1 MSLIAVCDDRIVRSA
16 SIKNRA
22 ARILCAL
29 TRPVA
34 LAKWCAGLAI
44 CSTTGCLH
52 PKIGPQSLP
61 IDRAAYSASLSDSW
75 KEQALLN
82 IVKIRYVD
90 PPVFVDVGS
99 IVSSYTLSQNASA
112 GGTIPTSGAGSAN
125 VAGSLGLSNS
135 PTITYTPLTG
145 NDYIRAL
152 RTPLP
157 VSVVFAAIQNG
168 IPADSILLSLIMS
181 INGLRNQRVS
191 LQGITPADPEFHRVR
206 ELMQQIQASGALRLA
221 VKVDPDKQEAADL
234 LTLRTRHIPPEVLAA
249 IRELRGLLRVN
260 PDATELRLV
269 SAPFASSDTE
279 VAVQTRSIVE
289 LLQNAAA
296 QVEVPSEDIAR
307 HRAVPGFESG
317 RDYPGAVPMI
327 RVHSAK
333 TKPGDAF
340 VAVNYRH
347 TWFFINDDDL
357 FSKRAFAQL
366 MELFTMA
373 ESGPKANQPVVTIPA
388 R

>member
-1 MSLIAVCDDRIVRSA
+1 MPRTYFSMM
-16 SIKNRA
+16 NR
-22 ARILCAL
+22 
-29 TRPVA
+29 T
-34 LAKWCAGLAI
+34 
-44 CSTTGCLH
+44 
-52 PKIGPQSLP
+52 
-61 IDRAAYSASLSDSW
+61 
-75 KEQALLN
+75 
-82 IVKIRYVD
+82 
-90 PPVFVDVGS
+90 
-99 IVSSYTLSQNASA
+99 
-112 GGTIPTSGAGSAN
+112 GTIPFFMPRHSG
-125 VAGSLGLSNS
+125 
-135 PTITYTPLTG
+135 
-145 NDYIRAL
+145 
-152 RTPLP
+152 
-157 VSVVFAAIQNG
+157 FAAIQNA
-168 IPADSILLSLIMS
+168 ILADSILLSLIMS

-191 LQGITPADPEFHRVR
+191 LQGITPADPAFHRVR

-221 VKVDPDKQEAADL
+221 VKVDPDKQEANL
-234 LTLRTRHIPPEVLAA
+234 LTLRTRDISPDVLAA
-249 IRELRGLLRVN
+249 IREMRGLLHVN
-260 PDATELRLV
+260 PEATELRLV

-317 RDYPGAVPMI
+317 HDFPGVVPMI